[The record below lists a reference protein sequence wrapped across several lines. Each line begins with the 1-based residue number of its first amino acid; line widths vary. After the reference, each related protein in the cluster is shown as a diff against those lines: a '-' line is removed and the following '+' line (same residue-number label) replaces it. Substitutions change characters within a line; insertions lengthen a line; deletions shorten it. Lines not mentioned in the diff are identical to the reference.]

1 MDTLSIVLLPIGLG
15 LLGFVEPCSL
25 GANILFLNLLAKAD
39 AGRRVGEALVFT
51 ATRSLFLGVLGALG
65 ALAAAPLA
73 RAQAGYS
80 LILGIVYSGLGLV
93 ALAGLWKWSVP
104 PALDPGHLLARW
116 AGRAAPLGVIF
127 GLTAPACAAPLFL
140 ALVGQASPGG
150 AARGLVTLGLFG
162 LALSAPLVAIA
173 ASTRAD
179 ALLRRAQAWAGRVP
193 AAAGMVLIALG
204 ILSILVAWGQL
215 FRD

>member
-1 MDTLSIVLLPIGLG
+1 MTTTVLLPIGLG
-15 LLGFVEPCSL
+15 LLGFLEPCSL

-39 AGRRVGEALVFT
+39 AARRVRETLVFT
-51 ATRSLFLGVLGALG
+51 GTRALFLGLLGALG
-65 ALAAAPLA
+65 AVAVQPLA

-80 LILGIVYSGLGLV
+80 LILGGFYIALGL
-93 ALAGLWKWSVP
+93 ASLAATWKWSL
-104 PALDPGHLLARW
+104 PASLDPGQLLARW

-150 AARGLVTLGLFG
+150 AARGFVTLGLFG

-173 ASTRAD
+173 ASPRAHV
-179 ALLRRAQAWAGRVP
+179 LLGRVQIWAGRVP
-193 AAAGMVLIALG
+193 AAASLILIGLG
-204 ILSILVAWGQL
+204 ILSIVVAWGQM
-215 FRD
+215 FPK